1 MLLFQRWLGTQCVHR
16 GGGEHVFRTADAG
29 ELDHNEQDETAQ
41 GQDGEYEHKQKG
53 SADLLYLFSS
63 TYFD

>member
-29 ELDHNEQDETAQ
+29 ELYHNEQDETAQ
-41 GQDGEYEHKQKG
+41 GQDGEYEP
-53 SADLLYLFSS
+53 
-63 TYFD
+63 